1 MEADGSQ
8 WNNRGVTESFRSIW
22 TLMNVMRKFVE
33 GMGVGGFVRKLLEF
47 HDTRASRWRHTEV
60 HRNSWKH
67 PPNMVLEASVDGSNA
82 SSSTNSGTCVLL
94 LSASIKAGSFQ
105 KLPCCQTPPRKLQA
119 STYFRLYWHTT
130 SMEPSIYTACSMR
143 S

>member
-1 MEADGSQ
+1 MFQKYLDAY
-8 WNNRGVTESFRSIW
+8 ESMW
-22 TLMNVMRKFVE
+22 KFVE
-33 GMGVGGFVRKLLEF
+33 GMGVGEFVCKLLEF
-47 HDTRASRWRHTEV
+47 HETRASRWRHTEV
-60 HRNSWKH
+60 YRNSWKH
-67 PPNMVLEASVDGSNA
+67 PPNMVVEASVDGSNA

-94 LSASIKAGSFQ
+94 LSPSIEAGSFQ